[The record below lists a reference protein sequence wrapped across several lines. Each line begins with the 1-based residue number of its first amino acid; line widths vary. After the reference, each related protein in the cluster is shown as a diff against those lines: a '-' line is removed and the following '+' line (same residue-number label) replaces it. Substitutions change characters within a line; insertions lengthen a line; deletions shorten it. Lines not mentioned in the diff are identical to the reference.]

1 MKINTESVF
10 NVTLTGIVAFLVE
23 RIANQ
28 DKVDLS
34 TGLFLATSITIIA
47 LFFTEFFSYLYRL
60 NKFERRIEGDWI
72 NINSSESMSDE
83 PFKYAL
89 VKIIYDGINKKI
101 KYLGYAFDSDINFV
115 GEFSSI
121 SVDVDSRNM
130 SFDYIYD
137 GRIVHKKL
145 DSAKG
150 MGEVRFSP
158 VAKGKYQFA
167 TGQFRGVG
175 SEFKPVYH
183 RMAKIPDDFLKGIID
198 KKSTIS
204 REDMVI
210 ILKSFKDN
218 HESFSM
224 NKNKNTALKND
235 GMLSSN

>member
-1 MKINTESVF
+1 MKLNAESLF
-10 NVTLTGIVAFLVE
+10 QVTLSGIAVFLVE
-23 RIANQ
+23 KMAKTDDIR
-28 DKVDLS
+28 L
-34 TGLFLATSITIIA
+34 TEGLFLAISISIIA
-47 LFFTEFFSYLYRL
+47 LVCTDFLLYMYRK
-60 NKFERRIEGDWI
+60 NIFERRIEGDWI

-218 HESFSM
+218 HENFSM

-235 GMLSSN
+235 SPLSSI